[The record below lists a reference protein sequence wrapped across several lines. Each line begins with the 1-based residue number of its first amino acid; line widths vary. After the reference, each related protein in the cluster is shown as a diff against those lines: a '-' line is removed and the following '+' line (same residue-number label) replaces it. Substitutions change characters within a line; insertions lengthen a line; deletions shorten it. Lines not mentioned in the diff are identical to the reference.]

1 MPEARE
7 FVENTAVGRLCVQRA
22 QNGYIYSLKLR
33 LTNKYRYPDIMENGP
48 PHAILTF
55 FQSSF
60 SVMNLF
66 RALFYQTVFVQ
77 HDPTCA
83 FYLMFFKRFTLTPP
97 FD

>member
-33 LTNKYRYPDIMENGP
+33 LTNKYRYPGIKGNGL
-48 PHAILTF
+48 PHEIQTLFRASF
-55 FQSSF
+55 F

-66 RALFYQTVFVQ
+66 CALFYS
-77 HDPTCA
+77 TCP
-83 FYLMFFKRFTLTPP
+83 FF
-97 FD
+97 